1 MNAEV
6 NRRLLDPT
14 NGLDRRFRMHHDG
27 ITFKQ
32 RAKRNRSKDQMNTF
46 NSTQQAQDTFNFIL
60 DRLHVLFQDIVVL
73 TEEQKNAL
81 YANASVTPNLGK
93 AALAVHRGRR
103 VIFGADDVDT
113 KSYFIAAENGEW
125 VVTMIRALNGVTTVY
140 YDGITE
146 TAFDL
151 TFGGI

>member
-1 MNAEV
+1 
-6 NRRLLDPT
+6 
-14 NGLDRRFRMHHDG
+14 
-27 ITFKQ
+27 
-32 RAKRNRSKDQMNTF
+32 MNTF

-103 VIFGADDVDT
+103 VIFGADDDDDA

-125 VVTMIRALNGVTTVY
+125 VVTMIHALNGVTTVY

-146 TAFDL
+146 TAFEL
-151 TFGGI
+151 TFGSI

>member
-1 MNAEV
+1 
-6 NRRLLDPT
+6 
-14 NGLDRRFRMHHDG
+14 
-27 ITFKQ
+27 
-32 RAKRNRSKDQMNTF
+32 MNTF
-46 NSTQQAQDTFNFIL
+46 NSTQQAQDTFSFIL
-60 DRLHVLFQDIVVL
+60 GRLHVLFQDIVVL

-113 KSYFIAAENGEW
+113 KSYFIAAENVEW
-125 VVTMIRALNGVTTVY
+125 VVTMIHALNGVTTVY

-146 TAFDL
+146 TAFEL
-151 TFGGI
+151 MFGEI

>member
-1 MNAEV
+1 
-6 NRRLLDPT
+6 
-14 NGLDRRFRMHHDG
+14 
-27 ITFKQ
+27 
-32 RAKRNRSKDQMNTF
+32 MNTF

-60 DRLHVLFQDIVVL
+60 DRLHILFQDIVVL

-81 YANASVTPNLGK
+81 YANASVTQNLGE

-103 VIFGADDVDT
+103 VIFGVDDVDA

-125 VVTMIRALNGVTTVY
+125 VVTMIHALNGVTTVY

-146 TAFDL
+146 TAFEL

>member
-1 MNAEV
+1 
-6 NRRLLDPT
+6 
-14 NGLDRRFRMHHDG
+14 
-27 ITFKQ
+27 
-32 RAKRNRSKDQMNTF
+32 MNTS
-46 NSTQQAQDTFNFIL
+46 NSTKQAQDTFNFIL
-60 DRLHVLFQDIVVL
+60 GRLHVLFRDIVVL

-81 YANASVTPNLGK
+81 YANASVTPNHGK

-103 VIFGADDVDT
+103 VIFGADDDI

-125 VVTMIRALNGVTTVY
+125 VVTMIHALNGVTTVY

-146 TAFDL
+146 TAFEL